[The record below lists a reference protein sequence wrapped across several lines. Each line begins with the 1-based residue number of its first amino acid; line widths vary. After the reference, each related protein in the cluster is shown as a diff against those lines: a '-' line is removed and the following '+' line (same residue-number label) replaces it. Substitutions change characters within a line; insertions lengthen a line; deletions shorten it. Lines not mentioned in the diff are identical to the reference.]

1 MCCRRARR
9 STADTT
15 SSAFFTART
24 GGVRVTEE
32 TVVSLDDP
40 QTLYA
45 QWRLKTYRA
54 TFDPAGGSCAACEG
68 GLTVAYG
75 ASYEN
80 LPEPSRGGYL
90 FDGWWL
96 TPDYA
101 RGTEVKDGD
110 GVVPSDVTLY
120 AKWLRRALWYEDG
133 IFHLESAA
141 TYAGYL
147 LDGNDV
153 VAVTIE

>member
-1 MCCRRARR
+1 MPVSGGNATP
-9 STADTT
+9 SGGTAIAY
-15 SSAFFTART
+15 S
-24 GGVRVTEE
+24 G
-32 TVVSLDDP
+32 
-40 QTLYA
+40 
-45 QWRLKTYRA
+45 TY
-54 TFDPAGGSCAACEG
+54 D
-68 GLTVAYG
+68 GLAHG
-75 ASYEN
+75 ISPI
-80 LPEPSRGGYL
+80 LPELSRGGYL